1 MNPNFN
7 QIKKA
12 MWEIIIAENIIVTN
26 QNLDWLIER
35 AFKKVQLQ
43 IKERQH
49 NVDKGN

>member
-26 QNLDWLIER
+26 QNLDWLVER
-35 AFKKVQLQ
+35 SFKKVQLEM
-43 IKERQH
+43 KEKQN
-49 NVDKGN
+49 NVDKDN

>member
-12 MWEIIIAENIIVTN
+12 MWEIIIAENILVTN
-26 QNLDWLIER
+26 QNVDWLLER

-43 IKERQH
+43 MEEKN
-49 NVDKGN
+49 NVNKDD